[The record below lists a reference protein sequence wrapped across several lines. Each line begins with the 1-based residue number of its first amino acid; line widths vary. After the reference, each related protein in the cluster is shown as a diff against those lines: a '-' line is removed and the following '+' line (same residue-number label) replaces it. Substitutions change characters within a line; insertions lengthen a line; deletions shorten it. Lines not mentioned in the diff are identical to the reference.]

1 MTLEEAARAF
11 REIAETSEFHEEDI
25 TFNSFIGKRYAD
37 GKKYLLMNFNLTT
50 KEASLSFNI
59 FFRRTLHDPNTILEI
74 ICDAGREAFY
84 QEVYDHKRYQDYAQ
98 KVPAHIDVVC
108 GNYVERFDFIP

>member
-1 MTLEEAARAF
+1 MKEKIEPGMTLEEATEVF
-11 REIAETSEFHEEDI
+11 REIAETSEFEDEDI

-37 GKKYLLMNFNLTT
+37 GKKYLLINFNLRT
-50 KEASLSFNI
+50 ERASLSFNV
-59 FFRRTLHDPNTILEI
+59 FFLRTWHDPDTILEI

-108 GNYVERFDFIP
+108 GE